1 MSDQKLCMVIALPLS
16 ALILTGMMASS
27 FYCIVPFQH
36 TGIWTTYGHIK
47 YNKTFPPGFY
57 FKSPLV
63 KVVNMFVGWDKDTV
77 SYTCETID
85 AIKFKG
91 KVAITNQLQA
101 EHALESYRIHGENP
115 DGPNIYDMA
124 EFYMQSRCATMTAV
138 NFGWVDFTKLDDWL
152 FEDMVKA
159 QIASK
164 SGLKIDKD
172 KVKVFKAEPTNSD
185 IATIKKKEAE
195 HRQSTKTADEEQKL
209 NVKLAA
215 LASSKQKAEEELA
228 RERNIAK
235 QQRLT
240 DSQETD
246 LERQKRLIEA
256 KKERQLIQNEV
267 ERGIALKD
275 ANVTLIHAQAAA
287 KAVEIKA
294 ASKAKAKEMD
304 AEANIKFLTP
314 ELLAREQ
321 IQAIHNNT
329 KIIMGNRVPTNSFM
343 PLKFTDE

>member
-1 MSDQKLCMVIALPLS
+1 MSNNKIYIA
-16 ALILTGMMASS
+16 AAGATLITTVMLASS
-27 FYCIVPFQH
+27 CYAIVPFQH

-47 YNKTFPPGFY
+47 YNETFPPGFY
-57 FKSPLV
+57 FKSPLD

-85 AIKFKG
+85 AIKFSG
-91 KVAITNQLQA
+91 KVAITNRLQP

-115 DGPNIYDMA
+115 DKANIYDMT

-152 FEDMVKA
+152 CADMRHA
-159 QIASK
+159 QLASK
-164 SGLKIDKD
+164 SGLEIDKD

-209 NVKLAA
+209 NDKLAA
-215 LASSKQKAEEELA
+215 LASAKQKAEEELA
-228 RERNIAK
+228 RERNIAE
-235 QQRLT
+235 QQRLS

-246 LERQKRLIEA
+246 LERQKRLVEA
-256 KKERQLIQNEV
+256 TKERQAIQNEV

-287 KAVEIKA
+287 KAVEIEA
-294 ASKAKAKEMD
+294 AAKAKAKEMD
-304 AEANIKFLTP
+304 AKANINFLTP

-321 IQAIHNNT
+321 IQAIHENT